1 MRTRTKL
8 ALLTSLGVLTASV
21 QAATITVNTADNT
34 DFSAGMTNLVTAIN
48 LLNDGDTINFGI
60 PGSGVHRLITP
71 PPVLG
76 VGGGGGY
83 PEITKNDVTID
94 GFSQSGSSAN
104 TATIL
109 ATNNAVYTIVLDSTA
124 DGTHVWDITGF
135 GTSESGVFVVSG
147 HRFHLQGVSMVS
159 AFGGDTDASPKIY
172 GVAFGRGAT
181 NGWISGCWLGV
192 DADGTTVNA
201 MNNAVSA
208 YGNSSTRNDGIVIGV
223 KAGSATPRAEQN
235 VICAGGIPLAIEG
248 KGPRIC
254 GNRIGVLPDGKTSLN
269 YDDFTTTDAGFCA
282 LIEVGRR
289 PGGTLIGTDGDGVN
303 DAEERN
309 IFGAVNLSGDNAFV
323 DFYGTGGD
331 SGNGAATNIVFAG
344 NYFGVG
350 IDGNPLH
357 YAGGGLANCSQRLMN
372 GLGNGTPIRNVRIG
386 SDFDGVSDALEG
398 NVIHM
403 NYDFNTL
410 YPNPPAN
417 IPPLFMGI
425 DAGERVALRGNV
437 MIGNNQA
444 PYSFASGDP
453 VAFTNIESRFMDT
466 TGGNIIPILTGS
478 TSGTTHLT
486 GTCVLGIS
494 NTVDHLFYTN
504 IVLDVY
510 VADPEGLADGAKFE
524 LPEIGCHGFP
534 QGLTYLTNYV
544 VDGPLDLNGAPGAF
558 DFHIFNLG
566 LAPGTLVTVVANYS
580 ADPPGTHNG
589 RTHSSNF
596 SDPLA
601 LGITQAVN
609 ITSIV
614 KSGGSVTITWTG
626 GTAPYNLQAKQGPIT
641 GSWVKLIDG
650 ITTHSVTVPISGA
663 ENYFQICW

>member
-1 MRTRTKL
+1 
-8 ALLTSLGVLTASV
+8 
-21 QAATITVNTADNT
+21 
-34 DFSAGMTNLVTAIN
+34 
-48 LLNDGDTINFGI
+48 
-60 PGSGVHRLITP
+60 
-71 PPVLG
+71 
-76 VGGGGGY
+76 
-83 PEITKNDVTID
+83 
-94 GFSQSGSSAN
+94 
-104 TATIL
+104 
-109 ATNNAVYTIVLDSTA
+109 
-124 DGTHVWDITGF
+124 
-135 GTSESGVFVVSG
+135 
-147 HRFHLQGVSMVS
+147 MVS

-254 GNRIGVLPDGKTSLN
+254 GNRIGVFPDGKTSLN

-309 IFGAVNLSGDNAFV
+309 IFGAVNLSGDDAFV

-478 TSGTTHLT
+478 TSGTTH
-486 GTCVLGIS
+486 
-494 NTVDHLFYTN
+494 
-504 IVLDVY
+504 
-510 VADPEGLADGAKFE
+510 
-524 LPEIGCHGFP
+524 
-534 QGLTYLTNYV
+534 
-544 VDGPLDLNGAPGAF
+544 
-558 DFHIFNLG
+558 
-566 LAPGTLVTVVANYS
+566 VTVVANYS